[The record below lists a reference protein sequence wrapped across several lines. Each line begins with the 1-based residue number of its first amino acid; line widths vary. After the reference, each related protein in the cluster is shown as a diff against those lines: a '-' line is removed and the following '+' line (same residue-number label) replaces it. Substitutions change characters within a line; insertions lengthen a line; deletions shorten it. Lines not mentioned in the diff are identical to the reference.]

1 MLRLVQPVLAR
12 TGRRGYRMGKGPC
25 GKFMVFRSIRRFAA
39 LLSPVPLA
47 VALAGCV
54 GMPGGAPGGGAGFL
68 GDSIQVAPPA
78 GYCIDRR
85 ASHDNGQTAVVLIG
99 KCADGSAAVPA
110 LVSASIGPPGSSAVI
125 RSGAK
130 ALSDYFMSPAG
141 RAALARDGRAGS
153 VVIRKTAVADG
164 VLVLRVADR
173 NLGEYWRAVMGVKGR
188 LVTLSVTAPPGRPLD
203 EAAGRKILDQQVAAM
218 RRANPA

>member
-1 MLRLVQPVLAR
+1 
-12 TGRRGYRMGKGPC
+12 
-25 GKFMVFRSIRRFAA
+25 MVFHGINPFARYAPA
-39 LLSPVPLA
+39 LIVAMALS
-47 VALAGCV
+47 GCV
-54 GMPGGAPGGGAGFL
+54 GVPGVPSGRSAGFL